1 MIFWRRKGI
10 AVLASLFLGLVLGK
24 YLIEFTG
31 TESSAF
37 MRDCMPF
44 FIGAALNF
52 IATKL
57 LIPEGERILVDEE
70 TGQEFVYK
78 DNSSLYGIPNKYWTP
93 IIAAVGIVLYFYSQN
108 SQ

>member
-1 MIFWRRKGI
+1 MIFWRGKGI

-70 TGQEFVYK
+70 T
-78 DNSSLYGIPNKYWTP
+78 LYGIPNKYWTP

>member
-1 MIFWRRKGI
+1 MIFWRGKGI
-10 AVLASLFLGLVLGK
+10 AVLASLFLGLALGK

-31 TESSAF
+31 TETSAF
-37 MRDCMPF
+37 MSNCMPF
-44 FIGAALNF
+44 LIGAALNF

-78 DNSSLYGIPNKYWTP
+78 DNSALYGLPNKYWTP